1 MATFRHNNNEGE
13 VRPQDDECLVRRRS
27 ASVLEVKEHAQ
38 DRLRDEL
45 LKAQSVRPEVYF
57 ESTGPCSH
65 VMSQCNCVIRESPS
79 KPMKT
84 QLRQQFRLCWMSMY
98 AQM

>member
-13 VRPQDDECLVRRRS
+13 VRPSDDECLVRRRS

-45 LKAQSVRPEVYF
+45 LKAQSVSHKPYF
-57 ESTGPCSH
+57 ESI
-65 VMSQCNCVIRESPS
+65 MIFYRLLSQRYFSAKFTACLHHKKYCRNSC
-79 KPMKT
+79 
-84 QLRQQFRLCWMSMY
+84 
-98 AQM
+98 